1 MKSFILFSS
10 WYSGGERKRSA
21 SNLQSKP
28 ICQKKNIQKQKMLAS
43 SLVNK
48 KQQVEHSHVY
58 IYMYISISTSFKNLC
73 TAIRSQSCWLRRGH
87 QPILQR
93 VQCSWDCKEPTCRM
107 VQSEDRLH
115 WSPAERTERSIK
127 IYQNTRRM
135 LIHSS
140 MQEILKSLHI
150 TFLLVPCASNVGCQR
165 TTHLNL
171 IPAKSPQDVSHLAAS
186 Y

>member
-1 MKSFILFSS
+1 MSEKEHTKTKDACQQLGEQKAA
-10 WYSGGERKRSA
+10 GGT
-21 SNLQSKP
+21 LT
-28 ICQKKNIQKQKMLAS
+28 CL
-43 SLVNK
+43 
-48 KQQVEHSHVY
+48 Y

-87 QPILQR
+87 QPILQG
-93 VQCSWDCKEPTCRM
+93 VECSWDCIEPTCRM

-115 WSPAERTERSIK
+115 WSPAEHTERSIK

-150 TFLLVPCASNVGCQR
+150 TFLTFLLVPCESNLGCQR

-171 IPAKSPQDVSHLAAS
+171 IPAKSLQDVSHLAAS

>member
-1 MKSFILFSS
+1 MSEKEHTKTKDACQQLGEQKAAGGTLTCVYSIHIYIFI
-10 WYSGGERKRSA
+10 Y
-21 SNLQSKP
+21 
-28 ICQKKNIQKQKMLAS
+28 
-43 SLVNK
+43 V
-48 KQQVEHSHVY
+48 
-58 IYMYISISTSFKNLC
+58 YISISTSFKNLC

-87 QPILQR
+87 QPILQG
-93 VQCSWDCKEPTCRM
+93 VECSWDCIEPTCRM

-115 WSPAERTERSIK
+115 WSPAEHTERSIK

-150 TFLLVPCASNVGCQR
+150 TFLLVPCESNLGCQR